1 MLRAIDAAKK
11 NDRSDAGKVADS
23 CCGFLLPLGLPDC
36 RHARQKFAHGS
47 MRMWS
52 LAASLVSW
60 GSLSGVGTLRAC
72 WWTQHSLPLLT
83 SGL

>member
-1 MLRAIDAAKK
+1 
-11 NDRSDAGKVADS
+11 
-23 CCGFLLPLGLPDC
+23 
-36 RHARQKFAHGS
+36 